1 MDEKTYC
8 VYMHRFPNGKVYIGI
23 TSKKPE
29 DRWGSGRGYQ
39 TQNVYKAILKY
50 GWDNI
55 EHIVLFS
62 ELAREDAEQKE
73 IELISL
79 YQSADPEHGY
89 NIDLGGNYAGK
100 HSKQTCEKISQNKK
114 GWNPSEETRK
124 RMSEAKKGKP
134 LPEATIEKLKG
145 RPGKP
150 LNEKQRA
157 ALLKANIGK
166 IVSEETRKKQSE
178 AHKGKTL
185 PEEQKKKISESGK
198 IAQRKCKA
206 VRVAQISIDGNEV
219 IRIWECMSDIY
230 TELGI
235 NIAHVCA
242 CCRGQRNKTGGFRWE
257 YVDKR

>member
-1 MDEKTYC
+1 MEQENYT

-29 DRWGSGRGYQ
+29 DRWENGRGYQ

-55 EHIVLFS
+55 EHIILFS
-62 ELAREDAEQKE
+62 GLSRKDAEEKE
-73 IELISL
+73 IELISF
-79 YQSADPEHGY
+79 YQSADPKHGY

-100 HSKQTCEKISQNKK
+100 HSKQTCEKISMNKK
-114 GWNPSEETRK
+114 GWNPSEETRQ
-124 RMSEAKKGKP
+124 RMSAAKKGKP
-134 LPEATIEKLKG
+134 LPMSTIEKLKG

-150 LNEKQRA
+150 LNEKQRT

-219 IRIWECMSDIY
+219 IKIWECMSDISV
-230 TELGI
+230 ELGI

-242 CCRGQRNKTGGFRWE
+242 CCRGQRKKTGGFRWE

>member
-1 MDEKTYC
+1 MAQESYI

-29 DRWGSGRGYQ
+29 DRWENGRGYQ

-55 EHIVLFS
+55 EHIILFS
-62 ELAREDAEQKE
+62 DLSRKDAEKKE

-79 YQSADPEHGY
+79 YRSADPKYGY
-89 NIDLGGNYAGK
+89 NIDLGGNCAGK
-100 HSKQTCEKISQNKK
+100 HSKQTCKKISQSKK

-124 RMSEAKKGKP
+124 RMSAAKKGKP
-134 LPEATIEKLKG
+134 LPASTIEKLRG
-145 RPGKP
+145 RTGKP
-150 LNEKQRA
+150 LNENQRA
-157 ALLKANIGK
+157 ALLKANIGR

-219 IRIWECMSDIY
+219 VKVWDCMSDIY

-242 CCRGQRNKTGGFRWE
+242 CCRGQRKKTGGFRWE
-257 YVDKR
+257 YADKR